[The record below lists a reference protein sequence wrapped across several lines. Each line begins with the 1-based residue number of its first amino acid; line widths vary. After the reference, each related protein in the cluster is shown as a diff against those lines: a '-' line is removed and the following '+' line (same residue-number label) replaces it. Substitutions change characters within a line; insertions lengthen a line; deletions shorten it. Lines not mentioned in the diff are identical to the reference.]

1 MKKVLVLGKIQ
12 ALIDKL
18 KDEELEKI
26 KELEDEIKKTKKL
39 QLTNQ
44 SV

>member
-26 KELEDEIKKTKKL
+26 KELEDEIKKK
-39 QLTNQ
+39 
-44 SV
+44 